1 MKRSVLCFFLL
12 GLAACAPRAEPQWV
26 VPPGR
31 QLAIDQ
37 SECRRRARIAIP
49 YTPATPYTPLPPT
62 TSYRSPYTELG
73 NALGNDLTR
82 LGQEM
87 AQRDLYVITCLE
99 AFGYRQKL

>member
-1 MKRSVLCFFLL
+1 MKRSALCSFLV

-26 VPPGR
+26 VLPGR

-37 SECRRRARIAIP
+37 SEYRRRASIAIP
-49 YTPATPYTPLPPT
+49 YTPSTPYTPLPPT

-73 NALGNDLTR
+73 KTLKNDLTR

-87 AQRDLYVITCLE
+87 AQRDL
-99 AFGYRQKL
+99 